1 MLGCIFREC
10 MRYIPVNCLKWEM
23 FIGFYFAAATS
34 YIFLIFRLFQVE
46 KLTEKD

>member
-1 MLGCIFREC
+1 MLGYIFREC

-23 FIGFYFAAATS
+23 FIRFYFTAATS
-34 YIFLIFRLFQVE
+34 YIFLIFRLFQEE